1 LAQWQVIGAAGFETE
16 WIRSEAAKKKG
27 TELGTND
34 SGTSFPSNQWALI
47 LGGSSGF
54 GLATAKRLARG
65 GLNILI
71 VHRDRRGAMKDIQPH
86 FDELAAMD
94 VGFHT
99 WNADAISPD
108 KRSETIDALA
118 QAIGPEGRVRVLL
131 HSIAFGNLKLIA
143 PEKTEARTAG
153 PNLASRLGVDSAKL
167 TEIADELF
175 EEGED
180 GLHPLTSAPV
190 YPDSSY
196 LDEEDFSRTILSM
209 GTSLLGWTQELFSR
223 NLFAQDARIFGLTSE
238 GNEVAW
244 KGYAAVSAAKVSL
257 EALARSIAVEF
268 GPHGIRCNVIQAGVT
283 NTPALRAI
291 PGSNQLKSQ
300 ARLRNPG
307 GRLTRPE
314 DVAGVIY
321 LLSQDEASWINGEVI
336 RVDGGEHIS
345 GATK

>member
-1 LAQWQVIGAAGFETE
+1 MG
-16 WIRSEAAKKKG
+16 EAK
-27 TELGTND
+27 NSSD
-34 SGTSFPSNQWALI
+34 FSSQDWALI

-54 GLATAKRLARG
+54 GLATAKRLARAG
-65 GLNILI
+65 MNILI
-71 VHRDRRGAMKDIQPH
+71 VHRDRRGAMKDIQPR
-86 FDELAAMD
+86 FDELAEIG
-94 VGFHT
+94 VGLHI
-99 WNADAISPD
+99 WNADAIAAD
-108 KRSETIDALA
+108 KRSETIEAIA
-118 QAIGPEGRVRVLL
+118 QAIGPNGKVRVLL

-143 PEKTEARTAG
+143 PEKAEARTAG
-153 PNLASRLGVDSAKL
+153 PQLAKQLGVDPGKL
-167 TEIADELF
+167 TEASDQLF
-175 EEGED
+175 DDGED

-196 LDEEDFSRTILSM
+196 LDEDDFARTILSM
-209 GTSLLGWTQELFSR
+209 GTSLLGWTQEIFSKG
-223 NLFAQDARIFGLTSE
+223 LFAEDARIFGLTSE

-268 GPHGIRCNVIQAGVT
+268 GPYGVRCNVIQAGVT

-291 PGSNQLKSQ
+291 PGSNQLKAQ

-307 GRLTRPE
+307 GRLTTPE

-321 LLSQDEASWINGEVI
+321 LLSQAEASWINGEVI

-345 GATK
+345 GATR

>member
-1 LAQWQVIGAAGFETE
+1 ME
-16 WIRSEAAKKKG
+16 
-27 TELGTND
+27 
-34 SGTSFPSNQWALI
+34 SGSSFPSNEWALI

-54 GLATAKRLARG
+54 GLATAKRLARA
-65 GLNILI
+65 GLNILV

-86 FDELAAMD
+86 FDELASF
-94 VGFHT
+94 GTGLHI

-108 KRSETIDALA
+108 KRLETIGEIAR
-118 QAIGPEGRVRVLL
+118 AIGPDGKIRVLL

-143 PEKTEARTAG
+143 PQKTEARSAG
-153 PNLASRLGVDSAKL
+153 PNLAKRLGVDAEKL

-196 LDEEDFSRTILSM
+196 LDEDDFARTILSM
-209 GTSLLGWTQELFSR
+209 GTSLLGWTQELFSKG
-223 NLFAQDARIFGLTSE
+223 LFADDTRIFGLTSE
-238 GNEVAW
+238 GNEFAW
-244 KGYAAVSAAKVSL
+244 RGYAAVSAAKVSL

-268 GPHGIRCNVIQAGVT
+268 GPYGVRCNVIQAGVT

-291 PGSNQLKSQ
+291 PGSDQLKSQ

-307 GRLTRPE
+307 NRLTTPE
-314 DVAGVIY
+314 DVAKALVALSKPGTDWITGNVI
-321 LLSQDEASWINGEVI
+321 N
-336 RVDGGEHIS
+336 VDGGEEIA
-345 GATK
+345 GG

>member
-1 LAQWQVIGAAGFETE
+1 LGKNESGA
-16 WIRSEAAKKKG
+16 
-27 TELGTND
+27 D
-34 SGTSFPSNQWALI
+34 FPGNEWALI

-54 GLATAKRLARG
+54 GLATGKRLARG
-65 GLNILI
+65 GLNVLI
-71 VHRDRRGAMKDIQPH
+71 VHRDRRGAMKNIQPH
-86 FDELAAMD
+86 FDELAGIAEANGR
-94 VGFHT
+94 GFHT
-99 WNADAISPD
+99 WNADAIASD
-108 KRSETIDALA
+108 KRSETLDEIV
-118 QAIGPEGRVRVLL
+118 QAIGPEGRIRVLL

-143 PEKTEARTAG
+143 PEKVEARSAG
-153 PNLASRLGVDSAKL
+153 PNLAERLGVDAGKL

-175 EEGED
+175 EAGED

-196 LDEEDFSRTILSM
+196 LDEGDFSRTILAM
-209 GTSLLGWTQELFSR
+209 GTSLLGWTQEIFKR
-223 NLFAQDARIFGLTSE
+223 GLFAPDSRIFGLTSE

-257 EALARSIAVEF
+257 EALSRSIALEF
-268 GPHGIRCNVIQAGVT
+268 GPYGIRCNVIQAGVT

-291 PGSNQLKSQ
+291 PGSDQLKSQ

-307 GRLTRPE
+307 GRLTTPE
-314 DVAGVIY
+314 DVAGVIF

-345 GATK
+345 GSTR

>member
-1 LAQWQVIGAAGFETE
+1 
-16 WIRSEAAKKKG
+16 
-27 TELGTND
+27 LGKND
-34 SGTSFPSNQWALI
+34 SGGHFADNEWALI

-54 GLATAKRLARG
+54 GLATAKRLARA

-86 FDELAAMD
+86 FDELAKMG
-94 VGFHT
+94 VGLHI
-99 WNADAISPD
+99 WNADAISAD
-108 KRSETIDALA
+108 KRLETIEEIVK
-118 QAIGPEGRVRVLL
+118 AIGPEGRIRVLL

-143 PEKTEARTAG
+143 PEKTEPRTAG
-153 PNLASRLGVDSAKL
+153 PHLASRLGVDPAKL
-167 TEIADELF
+167 TELADELF

-196 LDEEDFSRTILSM
+196 LDEEDFARTILSM
-209 GTSLLGWTQELFSR
+209 GTSLLGWTQELFKR
-223 NLFAQDARIFGLTSE
+223 GLFAPDTRIFGLTSE

-244 KGYAAVSAAKVSL
+244 RGYAAVSAAKVSL

-268 GPHGIRCNVIQAGVT
+268 GPYGIRCNVIQAGVT
-283 NTPALRAI
+283 DTPALRAI

-307 GRLTRPE
+307 GRLTTPA
-314 DVAGVIY
+314 DVAGVIF
-321 LLSQDEASWINGEVI
+321 LLSQDEAGWINGEVI

-345 GATK
+345 GATR